1 MGRVKTRAALLAEIE
16 EATKRLKAH
25 DKAEAERI
33 GNLALK
39 AGLASIS
46 MPEEVLLKAFEE
58 LAARFQAEYPAVAEP
73 KTKGRRSAG
82 PAQAGA
88 DGQAE

>member
-1 MGRVKTRAALLAEIE
+1 MARVKSRAALLAEIE

-33 GNLALK
+33 GHLALK

-46 MPEEVLLKAFEE
+46 MAEEVLLKAFEE